1 MNNSIENQVDR
12 LVKNSALFAI
22 GDFAS
27 KVIVFLMV
35 PLYTYALSTE
45 QYSISDLI
53 TTTVALASPFFSFV
67 IYEAVM
73 RFTLDK
79 NSDKKVVFSIG
90 FWIFVWGTLL
100 LTVVSYITFQYITIL
115 RDYWLLFISY
125 YVAFTLYNIVSGF
138 VKGLEHVKLFTIAG
152 IVHTIIMV
160 VLNLAFLLWLKWG
173 VVGYLLA
180 SIISS
185 FIALGLLV
193 YKDRIFEYL
202 ILPFHIKRKD
212 WKAMLKYACPMI
224 PNSAMW
230 WINNSSDRYLVT
242 YLVSSAANGIYS
254 VAYKIPSIF
263 SVLTAIFMQAWQISV
278 VDDFGTKQGTVFF
291 NKTYDFFFR
300 ASITISCLL
309 ILLSK
314 FLAKFLFLHELYIAW
329 KFSVVLILGF
339 CFHSISGF
347 LGTIYTT
354 AKQTNML
361 FVSTSIAAVFNI
373 IFTFIFIKFWGVMGA
388 AIATSASYFLVYII
402 RRIDGKKHID
412 ISSNV
417 FLFAIEI
424 AIMTFQAV
432 VVILDFIDYSW
443 LLSLVSFFAI
453 IILNRDITVK
463 LIISIHSK
471 LKKIECGYQKLL

>member
-193 YKDRIFEYL
+193 YKDRIF
-202 ILPFHIKRKD
+202 
-212 WKAMLKYACPMI
+212 
-224 PNSAMW
+224 
-230 WINNSSDRYLVT
+230 
-242 YLVSSAANGIYS
+242 
-254 VAYKIPSIF
+254 
-263 SVLTAIFMQAWQISV
+263 
-278 VDDFGTKQGTVFF
+278 
-291 NKTYDFFFR
+291 
-300 ASITISCLL
+300 
-309 ILLSK
+309 
-314 FLAKFLFLHELYIAW
+314 
-329 KFSVVLILGF
+329 
-339 CFHSISGF
+339 
-347 LGTIYTT
+347 
-354 AKQTNML
+354 
-361 FVSTSIAAVFNI
+361 
-373 IFTFIFIKFWGVMGA
+373 
-388 AIATSASYFLVYII
+388 
-402 RRIDGKKHID
+402 
-412 ISSNV
+412 
-417 FLFAIEI
+417 
-424 AIMTFQAV
+424 
-432 VVILDFIDYSW
+432 
-443 LLSLVSFFAI
+443 
-453 IILNRDITVK
+453 
-463 LIISIHSK
+463 
-471 LKKIECGYQKLL
+471 